1 MSEELT
7 QSNDVFAAVPNPVAY
22 DDVADQVTEN
32 SEPGDDRVPPTLK
45 TAAAWSW
52 RLIVLAVAIGVI
64 GWITLK
70 FSTILI
76 AVMVALLLA
85 VVLEPFSAMLRNK
98 LHWPPALA
106 ATSALLL
113 LVLAI
118 SLMMYG
124 SGVGLFNGF
133 KELSGQITAGIE
145 AIVAMLTERFPDI
158 GTQLEG
164 LLDKAK
170 QTVGDNSSTILGG
183 VMSFGSSLTSF
194 GTGFVLTLFTL
205 FFFLKDG
212 RQLWHWGIRL
222 LPTHYQNRTNES
234 GIRAWVTIG
243 NYTRTQAIVA
253 AVDAIGIALIAFIL
267 KTPLSLAF
275 PIAVIVFLAAFIPIV
290 GALIS
295 GFVAVLVVLVNTQ
308 SFVLALVMLGG
319 ILLVQQIEGNLLQP
333 ILQGNALNMHA
344 LAIVFIV
351 TGGSM
356 IAGIVGA
363 LFSVPIAAAINT
375 VILYLR
381 GHDIYPYLD
390 DKDDRPGGPPQDFK
404 VYREKYWKEFRE
416 NTAQEL
422 EPRAAKA
429 RRKAERAARKEA
441 KTHNTTKQE
450 ARS

>member
-1 MSEELT
+1 MNEELRP
-7 QSNDVFAAVPNPVAY
+7 SNDVFERIPNPAPY
-22 DDVADQVTEN
+22 DDVAERVTQN
-32 SEPGDDRVPPTLK
+32 SEPGDDRVPPALK

-52 RLIVLAVAIGVI
+52 RLIVLVVAIAGI
-64 GWITLK
+64 GWVALR

-76 AVMVALLLA
+76 SVMVALLLA
-85 VVLEPFSAMLRNK
+85 VVLEPLSAKLRNK

-106 ATSALLL
+106 ATTAL
-113 LVLAI
+113 LVLI
-118 SLMMYG
+118 VIIGLMMYG
-124 SGVGLFNGF
+124 SGLGLFNGF
-133 KELSGQITAGIE
+133 KDLSGQIKEGIDG
-145 AIVAMLTERFPDI
+145 IVAILTDRFPDL
-158 GTQLEG
+158 GTQLESVV
-164 LLDKAK
+164 DRAR
-170 QTVGDNSSTILGG
+170 QTLQDNSSTIVGG
-183 VMSFGSSLTSF
+183 VMSLGSSLTSF

-212 RQLWHWGIRL
+212 RGLWHWFIRL
-222 LPTHYQNRTNES
+222 LPTHYQNRANES

-253 AVDAIGIALIAFIL
+253 AVDAVGIAIIAVLL

-275 PIAVIVFLAAFIPIV
+275 PIGVIVFLASFIPIV
-290 GALIS
+290 GALFS
-295 GFVAVLVVLVNTQ
+295 GFIAVIVVLVNTQ
-308 SFVLALVMLGG
+308 SFVMALVMLAG
-319 ILLVQQIEGNLLQP
+319 ILLVQQIEGNVLQP

-390 DKDDRPGGPPQDFK
+390 NKKNRPGGPPQDFQT
-404 VYREKYWKEFRE
+404 YRDEYWKSFAE
-416 NTAQEL
+416 NTVQEL

-429 RRKAERAARKEA
+429 RRKAQRSARKAA
-441 KTHNTTKQE
+441 KKNAETK
-450 ARS
+450 